1 MADLDAP
8 PMHEDFARWY
18 SVVSL
23 GDDPP
28 GRQARWQG
36 VSSVVSNAN
45 RDTVED
51 LLRLA
56 HGGLTAPKTAA
67 VQELRKVFKA
77 SDDTFPMSGNLQELR
92 VLAGACLVVMME
104 LDEDPG
110 PAAALSCTTSGLGDA
125 RRPDLPMDLEALG
138 EAAIIRCS
146 EARRKRPSLATHF
159 AAQPPP
165 LDFSQAAAK
174 AKEQD
179 WEAQVGPFELAA
191 NATRSALKQ
200 FARIQEEA
208 IRAVDDFLRVQ
219 DEELDML
226 WWLTGQRSSDYR
238 GAFSTIPPD
247 ARPLVL
253 AKELADMTACLPGPP
268 SICGILS
275 RAGLKERKKIPIT
288 VAVNAAKAERLQRTI
303 GELIPS
309 PVSTPLH
316 EAIKRQLE
324 TGKGQAWVPGWAGV
338 TGLDAAY
345 ALSGLA
351 LGNLFYRERL
361 LLTNGLVIDG

>member
-8 PMHEDFARWY
+8 PMHEDFAGWY

-23 GDDPP
+23 RDDP
-28 GRQARWQG
+28 GCRQARWQG
-36 VSSVVSNAN
+36 VSSVVRNAD
-45 RDTVED
+45 RDTVEN

-56 HGGLTAPKTAA
+56 HGGRTAPRTAE
-67 VQELRKVFKA
+67 VQEIRKVFKD
-77 SDDTFPMSGNLQELR
+77 SDDSFPMSGNQRELQ
-92 VLAGACLVVMME
+92 VLAGACLAVLMAM
-104 LDEDPG
+104 DEAPG

-125 RRPDLPMDLEALG
+125 GRPDLPMDLAALG

-146 EARRKRPSLATHF
+146 AVRRKRPSLAAHLGEPLPT
-159 AAQPPP
+159 
-165 LDFSQAAAK
+165 LDFSKAAAK
-174 AKEQD
+174 AQEQN
-179 WEAQVGPFELAA
+179 WESPGGPFELAA
-191 NATRSALKQ
+191 TATRSAMRR
-200 FARIQEEA
+200 FARLQEGA

-226 WWLTGQRSSDYR
+226 WWLIGQRSADYR

-268 SICGILS
+268 SIWGILS

-288 VAVNAAKAERLQRTI
+288 VAVNAAKAEWLQMTI
-303 GELIPS
+303 GELHPS

-316 EAIKRQLE
+316 EAIRRQLE
-324 TGKGQAWVPGWAGV
+324 TPGGDAWVPGWEGV
-338 TGLDAAY
+338 TGLNAAHM
-345 ALSGLA
+345 LSGLA

-361 LLTNGLVIDG
+361 LLTSGRVIDG